1 LKYWEDYIII
11 RSVVN
16 ILIKGLIMRLVA
28 SFRYSKLDGVYYNS
42 YYQLKIVKDDGSIE
56 PYVDDEFYRIF
67 EAVAKNTNSNNI
79 LQCSLDKSTNTN
91 LIHVKINL
99 ISLLENEPYVNQ
111 DYSNILDSLQKIII
125 EHFIKNKLLEKT
137 FKYRDILRGV
147 DIDQLKFD
155 IS

>member
-1 LKYWEDYIII
+1 
-11 RSVVN
+11 
-16 ILIKGLIMRLVA
+16 
-28 SFRYSKLDGVYYNS
+28 
-42 YYQLKIVKDDGSIE
+42 
-56 PYVDDEFYRIF
+56 
-67 EAVAKNTNSNNI
+67 
-79 LQCSLDKSTNTN
+79 
-91 LIHVKINL
+91 
-99 ISLLENEPYVNQ
+99 LENEPYVNQ